1 MHGVVN
7 QAIEGL
13 IIEKFGKEAWE
24 EICVAS
30 NCQDTT
36 FYNNQNY
43 SDSLTY
49 NLAINAS
56 KILQINLDDLLFEF
70 GRYWVLTI
78 ANEKYNALLR
88 SVGTNLTDF
97 LIQLPNFHSRVMLYY
112 PNIIPPEFKV
122 KVISP
127 TLIQLHYYSKR
138 PGLECFVTGIL
149 DGLKT
154 FFQSNCTIRLLEK
167 GNEGEYHQLLF
178 EIES

>member
-13 IIEKFGKEAWE
+13 IIERFGREAWN
-24 EICVAS
+24 EICIAS
-30 NCQDTT
+30 ECQHTT

-49 NLAINAS
+49 TLAINAS
-56 KILQINLDDLLFEF
+56 KHLNIELDDLLFEF
-70 GRYWVLTI
+70 GRYWVLTV

-88 SVGTNLTDF
+88 SVGTDLMEF

-122 KVISP
+122 TKITSNR
-127 TLIQLHYYSKR
+127 IHLHYYSKR
-138 PGLECFVTGIL
+138 PGLQWFVTGIL

-154 FFQSNCTIRLLEK
+154 FFQSNCTINLIEK
-167 GNEGEYHQLLF
+167 GNEGEYHKLLF
-178 EIES
+178 EITS

>member
-13 IIEKFGKEAWE
+13 IIERYGSEAWN
-24 EICVAS
+24 EICIAS
-30 NCQDTT
+30 DCQGTT

-49 NLAINAS
+49 TLAVNAS
-56 KILQINLDDLLFEF
+56 KLLEIELSDLLFEF

-78 ANEKYNALLR
+78 ANEKYNALLQ
-88 SVGTNLTDF
+88 SVGTTLSEF

-122 KVISP
+122 IEKSP
-127 TLIQLHYYSKR
+127 QCIHLYYYSKR
-138 PGLECFVTGIL
+138 SGLHPFVTGIL
-149 DGLKT
+149 DGLKS
-154 FFQSNCTIRLLEK
+154 FFASDCSIQLIEI
-167 GNEGEYHQLLF
+167 GNEGEYHKSLF
-178 EIES
+178 EIVS

>member
-13 IIEKFGKEAWE
+13 IIERYGSEAWD
-24 EICVAS
+24 EICRAS
-30 NCQDTT
+30 DCLGIT

-49 NLAINAS
+49 DLAINAS
-56 KILQINLDDLLFEF
+56 KLLQIELSDLLFEF

-78 ANEKYNALLR
+78 ANEKYNTLLR
-88 SVGTNLTDF
+88 SVGTNFLDF

-122 KVISP
+122 IAKSNECIH
-127 TLIQLHYYSKR
+127 LYYYSKR
-138 PGLECFVTGIL
+138 PGLQPFVSGIL

-154 FFQSNCTIRLLEK
+154 FFNSECTIRLLEN
-167 GNEGEYHQLLF
+167 GNEGEYHKLLYK
-178 EIES
+178 IET